1 MRFNRILRCI
11 NPTIQPILIKHN
23 KNCIKCKHFLLSN
36 DICQKFKQQQ
46 YITGEINDV
55 SAEMCRKDETK
66 CGFQASF
73 YNEINEEEQK
83 NREQELQKEIQN
95 LTNKQITFVFCNFIL
110 PVGIVTI
117 VVMTFIL
124 PVGIFTIVVMTF
136 NNVFY

>member
-66 CGFQASF
+66 FGFQAIF

-95 LTNKQITFVFCNFIL
+95 IKFQSFINFITY
-110 PVGIVTI
+110 TI
-117 VVMTFIL
+117 LGCTMNTIFIA
-124 PVGIFTIVVMTF
+124 IMMS
-136 NNVFY
+136 